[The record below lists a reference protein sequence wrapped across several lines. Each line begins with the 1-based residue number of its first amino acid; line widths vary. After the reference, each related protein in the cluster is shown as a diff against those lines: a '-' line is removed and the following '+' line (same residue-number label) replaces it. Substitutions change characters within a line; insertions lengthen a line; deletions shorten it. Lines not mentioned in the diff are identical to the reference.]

1 MEETEAIKQ
10 SESHK
15 NKSEKKKNLSKE
27 KEEVKINLNKRNK
40 LRKLK
45 KEIGESKI
53 SKEEYESRIREHYN
67 NMKDIKNND
76 LYKWAEEEENDDNT
90 TNENDLGKLIQ
101 EGDELENLLKTNKSI
116 INENKILTNSNILK
130 IHQCPQ
136 VTKLPGYQHISIMS
150 TINFHPNKND
160 ILLTS
165 GLDKKLKI
173 FNINY
178 NNNFSSKLISTINTL
193 DIPIFSVKFI
203 SNEDIIITG
212 RRKHYFIYNL
222 EKQHLSRIEG
232 NFALSSNK
240 INSLERCFVGIDSNS
255 YSFGDNFGNIYIY
268 DINTKRFKYDI
279 KISSS
284 INSIC
289 FDDKNYLYAVGDQ
302 SEIYIYDL
310 RKYRN
315 CLKKV
320 NDYGNFYTN
329 CMDISNDYLYLSTG
343 GKQGYVNLYNVSDL
357 VNDLNEDIEP
367 IKIYDNLTTS
377 CDFVKFNKTNNML
390 GCSSKWKKNALRFIN
405 LENKKVF
412 TNFPSF
418 KEHMKYPFCFDFNCD
433 NTLLSI
439 GNDEGKAFLFH
450 IEE

>member
-1 MEETEAIKQ
+1 MEEIQ
-10 SESHK
+10 
-15 NKSEKKKNLSKE
+15 KSSKKE
-27 KEEVKINLNKRNK
+27 KNDKSVEITTKFTINLNKTNK

-45 KEIGESKI
+45 KDIGESKI
-53 SKEEYESRIREHYN
+53 SGEEYELRMREHYN
-67 NMKDIKNND
+67 NMNNIKNND
-76 LYKWAEEEENDDNT
+76 LYKWAEEEENEDI
-90 TNENDLGKLIQ
+90 NENENK
-101 EGDELENLLKTNKSI
+101 EGDDLENLLKTNKSI
-116 INENKILTNSNILK
+116 INEEKLLINSNILK
-130 IHQCPQ
+130 YQQCPQ

-150 TINFHPNKND
+150 TINFHPRKKE

-178 NNNFSSKLISTINTL
+178 SENYKSNLIKTINTL
-193 DIPIFSVKFI
+193 DIPIYSVKFI
-203 SNEDIIITG
+203 SNEEIIITG
-212 RRKHYFIYNL
+212 RRKHYYLYNL
-222 EKQHLSRIEG
+222 EKQNLTRIEG

-240 INSLERCFVGIDSNS
+240 INSLEKCFVGIDSNIF
-255 YSFGDNFGNIYIY
+255 SFGDNYGNIYLY

-289 FDDKNYLYAVGDQ
+289 LDDKNYLYAVGDQ

-329 CMDISNDYLYLSTG
+329 CMDISQDYNYLATG
-343 GKQGYVNLYNVSDL
+343 GKQGYVNLYKVNDL
-357 VNDLNEDIEP
+357 VNDLNEDVEP
-367 IKIYDNLTTS
+367 VKIYDNLTTS
-377 CDFVKFNKTNNML
+377 CDFVKFNKVNNML
-390 GCSSKWKKNALRFIN
+390 GMSSKWKKNAFRFVN

-412 TNFPSF
+412 NNFPSF
-418 KEHMKYPFCFDFNCD
+418 REHLKYPFCFDFNCD
-433 NTLLSI
+433 NSLISI

-450 IEE
+450 IDE

>member
-1 MEETEAIKQ
+1 MEEIQ
-10 SESHK
+10 Q
-15 NKSEKKKNLSKE
+15 KSENEKSDKKEELKE
-27 KEEVKINLNKRNK
+27 KITINLNKTNK

-45 KEIGESKI
+45 KSIGESKI
-53 SKEEYESRIREHYN
+53 SSEEYELRIREHYN
-67 NMKDIKNND
+67 NMNNIKNND
-76 LYKWAEEEENDDNT
+76 LYKWAEDDEENNNT
-90 TNENDLGKLIQ
+90 TNDNDLLN
-101 EGDELENLLKTNKSI
+101 EGDDLEKLLRTNKSI
-116 INENKILTNSNILK
+116 VNENKILTTSNILK
-130 IHQCPQ
+130 YQQCPQ

-150 TINFHPNKND
+150 TINFHPSNRE

-178 NNNFSSKLISTINTL
+178 SGNFSSKLIKTINTL

-203 SNEDIIITG
+203 SNDDIIITG
-212 RRKHYFIYNL
+212 RRKHYYLYNL
-222 EKQHLSRIEG
+222 EKQNLTRIEG

-240 INSLERCFVGIDSNS
+240 INSLEKCFVGIDSNI
-255 YSFGDNFGNIYIY
+255 YSFGDNYGNIYLY

-329 CMDISNDYLYLSTG
+329 CMDISKNYNYLATG
-343 GKQGYVNLYNVSDL
+343 GKQGYVNLYKVSDL
-357 VNDLNEDIEP
+357 VNDLNEDVEP

-377 CDFVKFNKTNNML
+377 CDYIRFDKVNNMM
-390 GCSSKWKKNALRFIN
+390 GMSSKWKKNAFRFVN
-405 LENKKVF
+405 LENKNVF
-412 TNFPSF
+412 NNIPSF
-418 KEHMKYPFCFDFNCD
+418 REHLKYPFCFDFNSD
-433 NTLLSI
+433 NSLISI

-450 IEE
+450 IEQ

>member
-1 MEETEAIKQ
+1 MEDKQESPKKEET
-10 SESHK
+10 
-15 NKSEKKKNLSKE
+15 KE
-27 KEEVKINLNKRNK
+27 KLTINLNKTNK

-53 SKEEYESRIREHYN
+53 TSEEYELRIRDHYN
-67 NMKDIKNND
+67 NMNNIKNND
-76 LYKWAEEEENDDNT
+76 LYKWAEDEENEDANT
-90 TNENDLGKLIQ
+90 NDISGANQ
-101 EGDELENLLKTNKSI
+101 EGDDLENLLRTNKSI
-116 INENKILTNSNILK
+116 LNENKILTNSNNLK
-130 IHQCPQ
+130 YQPCPQ

-150 TINFHPNKND
+150 TINFHPSKKD
-160 ILLTS
+160 LLITS

-173 FNINY
+173 FNINFDQNY
-178 NNNFSSKLISTINTL
+178 TSNLLKTINTL
-193 DIPIFSVKFI
+193 DIPIFSVKFL

-212 RRKHYFIYNL
+212 RRKHYYIYNL
-222 EKQHLSRIEG
+222 EKQSLSRIEG

-240 INSLERCFVGIDSNS
+240 INSLEKCFVGIDSNV
-255 YSFGDNFGNIYIY
+255 YSFGDNYGNIYLY

-279 KISSS
+279 KVSSS

-315 CLKKV
+315 CLKKI

-329 CMDISNDYLYLSTG
+329 CMDISNNYNYLATG

-357 VNDLNEDIEP
+357 INDLNEDVEP
-367 IKIYDNLTTS
+367 IKIYENLTTS
-377 CDFVKFNKTNNML
+377 CDFVKFDKINSLL
-390 GCSSKWKKNALRFIN
+390 GFSSKWKKNAFRFVN
-405 LENKKVF
+405 LENKNVYV
-412 TNFPSF
+412 NFPSF
-418 KEHMKYPFCFDFNCD
+418 REHLKYPFCFDFNCD
-433 NTLLSI
+433 NSLISI

-450 IEE
+450 LDG

>member
-1 MEETEAIKQ
+1 MEDKQESPKKEET
-10 SESHK
+10 
-15 NKSEKKKNLSKE
+15 KE
-27 KEEVKINLNKRNK
+27 KLTINLNKTNK

-53 SKEEYESRIREHYN
+53 TSEEYELRIRDHYN
-67 NMKDIKNND
+67 NMNNIKNND
-76 LYKWAEEEENDDNT
+76 LYKWAEDEENEDANT
-90 TNENDLGKLIQ
+90 NDISGANQ
-101 EGDELENLLKTNKSI
+101 EGDDLENLLRTNKSI
-116 INENKILTNSNILK
+116 LNENKILTNSNNLK
-130 IHQCPQ
+130 YQPCPQ

-150 TINFHPNKND
+150 TINFHPNKKE

-173 FNINY
+173 FKINY
-178 NNNFSSKLISTINTL
+178 EDNFSSKLVKTINTL

-212 RRKHYFIYNL
+212 RRKHYYLYNI
-222 EKQHLSRIEG
+222 ENQHLSRIEG

-240 INSLERCFVGIDSNS
+240 INSLEKCFVGIDSNI
-255 YSFGDNFGNIYIY
+255 YSFGDNYGNIYLY

-310 RKYRN
+310 RQYRN

-329 CMDISNDYLYLSTG
+329 CMEISYDYNYIATG
-343 GKQGYVNLYNVSDL
+343 GKQGYVNLYSVSDL
-357 VNDLNEDIEP
+357 IKDLNEDVEP
-367 IKIYDNLTTS
+367 VKIYDNLTTS
-377 CDFVKFNKTNNML
+377 CDYVRFNKINSML
-390 GCSSKWKKNALRFIN
+390 GMSSKWKKNALRFVN
-405 LENKKVF
+405 LENKNVF
-412 TNFPSF
+412 VNFPSF
-418 KEHMKYPFCFDFNCD
+418 REHMKYPFCFDFNCD
-433 NTLLSI
+433 NSLISI

>member
-1 MEETEAIKQ
+1 MEDKQESPKKEET
-10 SESHK
+10 
-15 NKSEKKKNLSKE
+15 KE
-27 KEEVKINLNKRNK
+27 KLTINLNKTNK

-53 SKEEYESRIREHYN
+53 TSEEYELRIRDHYN
-67 NMKDIKNND
+67 NMNNIKNND
-76 LYKWAEEEENDDNT
+76 LYKWAEDEENEDANT
-90 TNENDLGKLIQ
+90 NDISGANQ
-101 EGDELENLLKTNKSI
+101 EGDDLENLLRTNKSI
-116 INENKILTNSNILK
+116 LNENKILTNSNNLK
-130 IHQCPQ
+130 YQPCPQ

-150 TINFHPNKND
+150 TINFHPNKKE

-178 NNNFSSKLISTINTL
+178 EDNFSSKLVKTINTL

-212 RRKHYFIYNL
+212 RRKHYYLYNI
-222 EKQHLSRIEG
+222 ENQHLSRIEG

-240 INSLERCFVGIDSNS
+240 INSLEKCFVGIDSNI
-255 YSFGDNFGNIYIY
+255 YSFGDNYGNIYLY
-268 DINTKRFKYDI
+268 DISTKRFKYDI

-289 FDDKNYLYAVGDQ
+289 FDDKNYLYTVGDQ

-310 RKYRN
+310 RQYRN

-329 CMDISNDYLYLSTG
+329 CMEISYDYNYIATG
-343 GKQGYVNLYNVSDL
+343 GKQGYVNLYSVSDL
-357 VNDLNEDIEP
+357 IKDLNEDVEP
-367 IKIYDNLTTS
+367 VKIYDNLTTS
-377 CDFVKFNKTNNML
+377 CDYVRFNKINSML
-390 GCSSKWKKNALRFIN
+390 GMSSKWKKNALRFVN
-405 LENKKVF
+405 LENKNVF
-412 TNFPSF
+412 INFPSF
-418 KEHMKYPFCFDFNCD
+418 REHMKYPFCFDFNCD
-433 NTLLSI
+433 NSLISI

>member
-1 MEETEAIKQ
+1 MEEIQ
-10 SESHK
+10 
-15 NKSEKKKNLSKE
+15 KSSKKE
-27 KEEVKINLNKRNK
+27 KNDKSIEITTKFTINLNKTNK

-45 KEIGESKI
+45 KDIGESKI
-53 SKEEYESRIREHYN
+53 SGEEYELRMREHYN
-67 NMKDIKNND
+67 NMNNIKNND
-76 LYKWAEEEENDDNT
+76 LYKWAEEEENEDI
-90 TNENDLGKLIQ
+90 NENENK
-101 EGDELENLLKTNKSI
+101 EGDDLENLLKTNKSI
-116 INENKILTNSNILK
+116 INEEKLLINSNILK
-130 IHQCPQ
+130 YQQCPQ

-150 TINFHPNKND
+150 TINFHPRKKE

-178 NNNFSSKLISTINTL
+178 SENYKSNLIKTINTL

-203 SNEDIIITG
+203 SNEEIIITG
-212 RRKHYFIYNL
+212 RRKHYYLYNL
-222 EKQHLSRIEG
+222 EKQNLTRIEG

-240 INSLERCFVGIDSNS
+240 INSLEKCFVGIDSNI
-255 YSFGDNFGNIYIY
+255 YSFGDNYGNIYLY

-289 FDDKNYLYAVGDQ
+289 LDDKNYLYAVGDQ

-329 CMDISNDYLYLSTG
+329 CMDISQDYNYLSTG
-343 GKQGYVNLYNVSDL
+343 GKQGYVNLYKVNDL
-357 VNDLNEDIEP
+357 VNDLNGDVEP
-367 IKIYDNLTTS
+367 VKIYDNLTTS
-377 CDFVKFNKTNNML
+377 CDFVKFNKVNNML
-390 GCSSKWKKNALRFIN
+390 GMSSKWKKNAFRFVN

-412 TNFPSF
+412 NNFPSF
-418 KEHMKYPFCFDFNCD
+418 REHLKYPFCFDFNCD
-433 NTLLSI
+433 NSLISI

-450 IEE
+450 IDE

>member
-1 MEETEAIKQ
+1 MENKEQ
-10 SESHK
+10 SP
-15 NKSEKKKNLSKE
+15 KKENNDI
-27 KEEVKINLNKRNK
+27 KEESKDELTINLNKRNK

-45 KEIGESKI
+45 KDIGESKI
-53 SKEEYESRIREHYN
+53 SGEEYELRIREQYN
-67 NMKDIKNND
+67 NMINIKNTD
-76 LYKWAEEEENDDNT
+76 LYKWAEDEENEDAT
-90 TNENDLGKLIQ
+90 TNENESGKIN
-101 EGDELENLLKTNKSI
+101 EGDDLENLLKTNKSI
-116 INENKILTNSNILK
+116 INENKILADSNILK
-130 IHQCPQ
+130 YQQCPQ
-136 VTKLPGYQHISIMS
+136 VTKYPGYQHISITS
-150 TINFHPNKND
+150 TLNFHPKKNN
-160 ILLTS
+160 ILFTS

-173 FNINY
+173 FNINSDE
-178 NNNFSSKLISTINTL
+178 NFTSKLVKTINTL

-212 RRKHYFIYNL
+212 RRKHYYIYNI
-222 EKQHLSRIEG
+222 EKQNLTRIEG
-232 NFALSSNK
+232 NLALSSNQ
-240 INSLERCFVGIDSNS
+240 INSFEKCFVGLDSNI
-255 YSFGDNFGNIYIY
+255 YSFGDNYGNIYLY

-329 CMDISNDYLYLSTG
+329 CMDISNDYNYISTG
-343 GKQGYVNLYNVSDL
+343 GKQGYVNLYKVTDL
-357 VNDLNEDIEP
+357 INDLNEDVEP
-367 IKIYDNLTTS
+367 VKIYDNLTTS
-377 CDFVKFNKTNNML
+377 CDFVKFNKINTML
-390 GCSSKWKKNALRFIN
+390 AMSSKWKKNAMRLIN
-405 LENKKVF
+405 LDNKKVY

-418 KEHMKYPFCFDFNCD
+418 KEHMKYLFCLDFNSD
-433 NTLLSI
+433 NSLISI

>member
-1 MEETEAIKQ
+1 MEEIQ
-10 SESHK
+10 
-15 NKSEKKKNLSKE
+15 KSSKKE
-27 KEEVKINLNKRNK
+27 KNDKSVEITTKFTINLNKTNK

-45 KEIGESKI
+45 KDIGESKI
-53 SKEEYESRIREHYN
+53 SGEEYELRMREHYN
-67 NMKDIKNND
+67 NMNNIKNND
-76 LYKWAEEEENDDNT
+76 LYKWAEEEENEDI
-90 TNENDLGKLIQ
+90 NENENK
-101 EGDELENLLKTNKSI
+101 EGDDLENLLKTNKSI
-116 INENKILTNSNILK
+116 INEEKLLINSNILK
-130 IHQCPQ
+130 YQQCPQ

-150 TINFHPNKND
+150 TINFHPRKKE

-178 NNNFSSKLISTINTL
+178 SENYKSNLIKTINTL

-203 SNEDIIITG
+203 SNEEIIITG
-212 RRKHYFIYNL
+212 RRKHYYLYNL
-222 EKQHLSRIEG
+222 EKQNLTRIEG

-240 INSLERCFVGIDSNS
+240 INSLEKCFVGIDSNIF
-255 YSFGDNFGNIYIY
+255 SFGDNYGNIYLY

-289 FDDKNYLYAVGDQ
+289 LDDKNYLYAVGDQ

-329 CMDISNDYLYLSTG
+329 CMDISQDYNYLATG
-343 GKQGYVNLYNVSDL
+343 GKQGYVNLYKVNDL
-357 VNDLNEDIEP
+357 VNDLNEDVEP
-367 IKIYDNLTTS
+367 VKIYDNLTTS
-377 CDFVKFNKTNNML
+377 CDFVKFNKVNNML
-390 GCSSKWKKNALRFIN
+390 GMSSKWKKNAFRFVN

-412 TNFPSF
+412 NNFPSF
-418 KEHMKYPFCFDFNCD
+418 REHLKYPFCFDFNCD
-433 NTLLSI
+433 NSLISI

-450 IEE
+450 IDE